1 MRKRTRRAA
10 AVATTAAALLGLAAP
25 GAVADEGR
33 LPDPAPGGP
42 HRPYEPDVTGPRN
55 IDTLS
60 AAITP
65 DGGTA
70 HGVQVAFDRTSRAE
84 PAGPPA
90 AARRFVFLFDAS
102 LRLRPDS
109 FPTCARTT
117 IEQHG
122 VHACPQGSRIGR
134 GTSHLYPEGTAE
146 VYAFNARHPG
156 GTRGALVVIPAG
168 GTILELTWERVT
180 PHYQRAGY
188 RWALDEIL
196 PPTATPPD
204 QRVGTRRFEL
214 TWGATRRTGEGRP
227 VSFAETTARPGAA
240 LGIGLW
246 SEFVTGQTV
255 LPETTAVRP

>member
-10 AVATTAAALLGLAAP
+10 AVATAAALLGLAAP
-25 GAVADEGR
+25 GAVADERR

-42 HRPYEPDVTGPRN
+42 QRPYEPDVTGPRN

-60 AAITP
+60 ATITP
-65 DGGTA
+65 DGGSTHGGTA
-70 HGVQVAFDRTSRAE
+70 RGVHVAFDRTSRAE

-102 LRLRPDS
+102 LRFRPDA
-109 FPTCARTT
+109 FPTCTRTT

-134 GTSHLYPEGTAE
+134 GTSHTYPEGTAE
-146 VYAFNARHPG
+146 VYAFNTRHPG

-168 GTILELTWERVT
+168 GTVLELTWERVT

-196 PPTATPPD
+196 PPPPPHPISA
-204 QRVGTRRFEL
+204 
-214 TWGATRRTGEGRP
+214 WAP
-227 VSFAETTARPGAA
+227 AVSN
-240 LGIGLW
+240 
-246 SEFVTGQTV
+246 
-255 LPETTAVRP
+255 